1 MRIRSGLLA
10 LVLGMALAPAQ
21 EMSIDLPHQ
30 RSVVASQANSV
41 ERGLVLLD
49 AGWLWEARRAFREA
63 LLSEELQAVGHLG
76 LALASKAQPRV
87 AANASFR
94 AFEKRADGGSKERA
108 VVEAYARY
116 FDAEVR
122 PPAADE
128 VFDRPPPAARRAALL
143 EDLRRIAAADAD
155 GIAARLLAY
164 EEARN
169 RAEADAPAGRRAKLE
184 TLRAH
189 NAYLAASGLMPFLV
203 PGYRDLLESVLQ
215 ADESGEDLRAQL
227 ARLPRH
233 PHLGG
238 GQPVG
243 PMPGLS
249 AGTGTDAWRP
259 RQAPAF
265 DLLRGLGGRDR
276 LENHAGRPL
285 LVVFFL
291 GFG

>member
-1 MRIRSGLLA
+1 MLVLA
-10 LVLGMALAPAQ
+10 LGMAFAPAQ
-21 EMSIDLPHQ
+21 EMSIDLPHR
-30 RSVVASQANSV
+30 RSVVARQANPV
-41 ERGLVLLD
+41 ERGLILLD

-63 LLSEELQAVGHLG
+63 LLSEERQAVGHLG
-76 LALASKAQPRV
+76 LALASQAQPRV

-94 AFEKRADGGSKERA
+94 AFENRGDGGSRERA

-128 VFDRPPPAARRAALL
+128 VFDRPPSADRRAALL
-143 EDLRRIAAADAD
+143 EALRRIAAADAD
-155 GIAARLLAY
+155 GIAKRLLAY
-164 EEARN
+164 EESRDRSAAALPADRQARL
-169 RAEADAPAGRRAKLE
+169 R

-189 NAYLAASGLMPFLV
+189 NAYLTASGSMPFLV
-203 PGYRDLLESVLQ
+203 PGYRDLLESVLD
-215 ADESGEDLRAQL
+215 AKDSDEALRVQL

-233 PHLGG
+233 PHLGA

-249 AGTGTDAWRP
+249 AEAGSAAWRP
-259 RQAPAF
+259 RQAPDF
-265 DLLRGLGGRDR
+265 DLARGLGGRDR

-285 LVVFFL
+285 LIVFFL